1 MGQSSKMFLLDDDG
15 TLFAL
20 AGTAF
25 MRMLRREPVARLPDF
40 AGRRMRVASLSVE
53 LIRRAPRRVV
63 HSSFFMIDIDADG
76 CLNVERLNAQQFAR
90 VDDVLGGVLQEPVRG
105 TPVVDAANRFIARG
119 GSWEPDHALR
129 RRIDAVALGRLHCT
143 RVRVA
148 A

>member
-1 MGQSSKMFLLDDDG
+1 MQAAQGNGVDAPAQC
-15 TLFAL
+15 
-20 AGTAF
+20 
-25 MRMLRREPVARLPDF
+25 RVRLPG
-40 AGRRMRVASLSVE
+40 AAASDE
-53 LIRRAPRRVV
+53 AI
-63 HSSFFMIDIDADG
+63 G
-76 CLNVERLNAQQFAR
+76 R

-105 TPVVDAANRFIARG
+105 TPVVDATNRFIARG